1 MRKKRNMCFF
11 YFIDYAL
18 NHDKLKR
25 HHYMSSH
32 YNSEVSE
39 KEKLSKEHNI
49 EIPGKLMTQFIKI
62 EKLLD
67 ISINVFT
74 FNITQHSNNFKL

>member
-1 MRKKRNMCFF
+1 MCKKRNMCFL
-11 YFIDYAL
+11 YFIECAL
-18 NHDKLKR
+18 NYDKLKR

-49 EIPGKLMTQFIKI
+49 EIPGKLMTEFIKI

-67 ISINVFT
+67 ISINIFT